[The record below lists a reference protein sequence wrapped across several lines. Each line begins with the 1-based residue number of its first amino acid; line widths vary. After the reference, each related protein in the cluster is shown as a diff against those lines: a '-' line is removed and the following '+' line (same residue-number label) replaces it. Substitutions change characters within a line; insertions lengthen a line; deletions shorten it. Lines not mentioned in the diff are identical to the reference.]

1 MPSKFAGPIA
11 MLTALLLAAP
21 AFAAQSLYQTRLN
34 APAGGTLTLS
44 TDVGSVS
51 VVGGTTSHVTFKMQA
66 EGMGPNRNVFHI
78 VSRTTPEGVR
88 ISVTRRSLFFHGW
101 FNWLH
106 WFGLSH
112 DHVRLSVAVP
122 SAYRLELRTAGGS
135 ISVRNIGAAV
145 RATSFGGDADVQD
158 VTGALDVQT
167 AGGDIDARNVQGTIH
182 LNSSG
187 GDLTI
192 SHSSGPLTLRTAGG
206 DIAIRNANGRVRAS
220 SAGGDIHAELAAAH
234 RINLNTAGGDITLQL
249 PQNAHAALTAEAA
262 GGSVDCDFPLSATQK
277 SAGDELQ
284 GTIGGG
290 GPHISL
296 RSAGGD
302 IHIAAQH

>member
-1 MPSKFAGPIA
+1 MPPKFARPFAI
-11 MLTALLLAAP
+11 LTASLLAAP

-44 TDVGSVS
+44 TDVGSLS

-66 EGMGPNRNVFHI
+66 EGLEPNRDVFHI
-78 VSRTTPEGVR
+78 VSRTTPDGVR
-88 ISVTRRSLFFHGW
+88 ISVTRRSHFFHGW

-135 ISVRNIGAAV
+135 ITVRNIGAAV
-145 RATSFGGDADVQD
+145 RATSSGGDADVQD

-167 AGGDIDARNVQGTIH
+167 AGGDINARNVQGTIH

-192 SHSSGPLTLRTAGG
+192 SHSSGPLTLHTAGG
-206 DIAIRNANGRVRAS
+206 DIIIRNANGPVRAS
-220 SAGGDIHAELAAAH
+220 SAGGDIHAEVAAAH
-234 RINLNTAGGDITLQL
+234 RIRLSTAGGDITLRL
-249 PQNAHAALTAEAA
+249 PQDVHAAVTAKAV
-262 GGSVDCDFPLSATQK
+262 GGSVDCDFPLSTTQK
-277 SAGDELQ
+277 SAGDELK

-296 RSAGGD
+296 HSAGGD

>member
-1 MPSKFAGPIA
+1 MPPKFARPFAILA
-11 MLTALLLAAP
+11 ASLLAAP

-44 TDVGSVS
+44 TDVGSLS

-66 EGMGPNRNVFHI
+66 EGLEPNRDVFHI
-78 VSRTTPEGVR
+78 VSRTTPDGVR
-88 ISVTRRSLFFHGW
+88 ISVTRRSHFFHGW

-135 ISVRNIGAAV
+135 ITVRNIGAAV
-145 RATSFGGDADVQD
+145 RATSSGGDADVQD

-167 AGGDIDARNVQGTIH
+167 AGGDINARNVQGTIH

-192 SHSSGPLTLRTAGG
+192 SHSSGPLTLHTAGG
-206 DIAIRNANGRVRAS
+206 DIIIRNANGPVRAS
-220 SAGGDIHAELAAAH
+220 SAGGDIHAEVAAAH
-234 RINLNTAGGDITLQL
+234 RIRLSTAGGDITLRL
-249 PQNAHAALTAEAA
+249 PQDVHAAVTAEAV
-262 GGSVDCDFPLSATQK
+262 GGSVDCDFPLSTTQK
-277 SAGDELQ
+277 SAGDELK

-296 RSAGGD
+296 HSAGGD

>member
-1 MPSKFAGPIA
+1 MPPKFARPFAILA
-11 MLTALLLAAP
+11 ASLLAAP

-44 TDVGSVS
+44 TDVGSLS

-66 EGMGPNRNVFHI
+66 EGLEPNRNVFHI
-78 VSRTTPEGVR
+78 VSRTTPDGVR
-88 ISVTRRSLFFHGW
+88 ISVTRRSHFFHGW

-135 ISVRNIGAAV
+135 ITVRNIGAAV
-145 RATSFGGDADVQD
+145 RATSSGGDADVQD

-167 AGGDIDARNVQGTIH
+167 AGGDINARNVQGTIH

-192 SHSSGPLTLRTAGG
+192 SHSSGPLTLHTAGG
-206 DIAIRNANGRVRAS
+206 DIIIRNANGPVRAS
-220 SAGGDIHAELAAAH
+220 SAGGDIHAEVAAAH
-234 RINLNTAGGDITLQL
+234 RIRLSTAGGDITLRL
-249 PQNAHAALTAEAA
+249 PQDVHAAVTAKAV
-262 GGSVDCDFPLSATQK
+262 GGSVDCDFPLSTTQK
-277 SAGDELQ
+277 SAGDELK

-296 RSAGGD
+296 HSAGGD